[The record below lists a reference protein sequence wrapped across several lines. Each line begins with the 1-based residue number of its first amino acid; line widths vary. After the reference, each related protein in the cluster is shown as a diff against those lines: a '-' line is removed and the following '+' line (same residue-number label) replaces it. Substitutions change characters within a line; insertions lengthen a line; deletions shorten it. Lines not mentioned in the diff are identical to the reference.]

1 MGDSQTSSSGT
12 AVHRHS
18 VTSSDGGALR
28 TNTTQV
34 EIEQTGTYKTLQEY
48 TTVQGIVFG

>member
-1 MGDSQTSSSGT
+1 MGDSQTSTSGT

-28 TNTTQV
+28 TDTTQV
-34 EIEQTGTYKTLQEY
+34 QIEETATYMTLQEY